1 MKIKVID
8 IIEQIVDD
16 RCDCSF
22 RDSYSGRGMMGRT
35 CLGIVCERPI
45 DIIEEAA
52 QRGITG
58 AKMDSMGMQSIIYWP
73 CYNADS
79 EIDEVE
85 LVDVEYL

>member
-8 IIEQIVDD
+8 ILEQIADEH
-16 RCDCSF
+16 DCSF

-35 CLGIVCERPI
+35 CLGIVTNHPI
-45 DIIEEAA
+45 GIIEDAA
-52 QRGITG
+52 QMGITG

-73 CYNADS
+73 CYNTDS

-85 LVDVEYL
+85 LVDVDDL